1 MSGILFEKWVIMG
14 LNFTSLNRFKRLRD
28 QLLVSFGILIAA
40 IIIIQSVISY
50 STVKSTLL
58 EDVREK
64 QLTAFVQAAQS
75 DLKTQLEKGMETS
88 MALADDPLL
97 IRWFQSSEADTTLG
111 QLALSKIDM
120 FAEKMGYPSAF
131 AVNKFTGNYYTEN
144 FKLID
149 TVDPND
155 EDDSWFFQSL
165 QSGQKSALSYDYNAE
180 LNQTLFFY
188 NVLMGNPENPVGVA
202 GVGVD
207 PTAIVNVFNSKKIT
221 ENSLMWMVDPNGKIL
236 ISGDEEEIN
245 SNISTILTPELTN
258 QLTGKE
264 ESVLSTGHEFNGE
277 SYEMVSMPVGN
288 TGLTTILVAPTTE
301 LLAIIQPIK
310 TTSII
315 LSIIFLAITIFVVL
329 WLAGNITAP
338 LVEISSL
345 ARQFADGNLT
355 GTIRSSFAAR
365 KDELGQLA
373 NAFGAMKDEISKM
386 IHQAM
391 NAAETVHV
399 GSEEM
404 NNSAASLSESATE
417 QASSTEE
424 LSASMQQMSSNISQ
438 NADNARQ
445 TERLVSEA
453 AGDAQN
459 GEKILREAV
468 TAIENIYESVVLI
481 EDVARQTNILSLNAA
496 IEAARA
502 GEQGRGFA
510 VVAAEVRKLA
520 ERSRINASKINQLST
535 NSVDNARSAMQI
547 FVDLL
552 PKINKSNELV
562 LEIASASKEQDAGA
576 TQINNALMELDKV
589 SQMNAQT
596 SENINGMAH
605 EFSEEIES
613 LRKAISYFSIDQ

>member
-1 MSGILFEKWVIMG
+1 MG
-14 LNFTSLNRFKRLRD
+14 FNFTTLNRFKRLRD

-40 IIIIQSVISY
+40 IIVIQSVISY
-50 STVKSTLL
+50 STVKRTLL
-58 EDVREK
+58 KDVREK
-64 QLTAFVQAAQS
+64 QLTAFVEAAQS
-75 DLKTQLEKGMETS
+75 DLKSRLEKGMEAS
-88 MALADDPLL
+88 VALADDPLL
-97 IRWFQSSEADTTLG
+97 IKWFQSSEADTSLRH
-111 QLALSKIDM
+111 LALSKIDM
-120 FAEKMGYPSAF
+120 FAEKMGYPSVF

-144 FKLID
+144 FQLID
-149 TVDPND
+149 VVDSGD
-155 EDDSWFFQSL
+155 EDDSWFFQSIK
-165 QSGQKSALSYDYNAE
+165 SGQKSALSYDYNAE
-180 LNQTLFFY
+180 LDQTLFFY
-188 NVLMGNPENPVGVA
+188 NVLMGNPESPIGVA
-202 GVGVD
+202 GVS
-207 PTAIVNVFNSKKIT
+207 VNPSEIISAFNERQIT
-221 ENSLMWMVDPNGKIL
+221 DNSRMWMVDNTGKIL
-236 ISGDEEEIN
+236 ISGSEDEIN
-245 SNISTILTPELTN
+245 MNINTILEEGLKA
-258 QLTGKE
+258 QLLEKGETTI
-264 ESVLSTGHEFNGE
+264 LNG
-277 SYEMVSMPVGN
+277 YKLNGTDFEMVSMPVGN
-288 TGLTTILVAPTTE
+288 TGLTTLLMAPTTE
-301 LLAIIQPIK
+301 LLEIIQPIK

-315 LSIIFLAITIFVVL
+315 LSIIFLAITTFVVL

-355 GTIRSSFAAR
+355 GSIRETFSTR
-365 KDELGQLA
+365 KDELGQLSR
-373 NAFGAMKDEISKM
+373 AFAAMKEEISKM

-391 NAAETVHV
+391 NAAEIVHV

-468 TAIENIYESVVLI
+468 AAIENIYQSVVLI

-520 ERSRINASKINQLST
+520 ERSRVNASKINQLST
-535 NSVDNARSAMQI
+535 NSVDNARNAMQI
-547 FVDLL
+547 FADLL

-596 SENINGMAH
+596 SENINGMSH
-605 EFSEEIES
+605 EFSEEIEN
-613 LRKAISYFSIDQ
+613 LRKAISYFSIGEK